1 MDPVTVQSI
10 EELMKAQLDLV
21 MLYFEAY
28 QEVRK
33 IETFYS
39 DNSQLDKIMD
49 DLKKGHAHFFS
60 KHEDEFEKSQ
70 KQDEIDK
77 QKGKIREKSTAEV
90 LKMKN

>member
-49 DLKKGHAHFFS
+49 DLKKGHVHFLATYGGDFNLS
-60 KHEDEFEKSQ
+60 EKET
-70 KQDEIDK
+70 EIK
-77 QKGKIREKSTAEV
+77 
-90 LKMKN
+90 